1 MQESRRAQIEAIFHN
16 FHAIRRAYS
25 GASRFSSRRFGMT
38 FMQASVLMM
47 LMHEH
52 ELTISQLAMTLGISR
67 SALSQLL
74 DGLIDRDFI
83 VRTVSNQDRRVAHV
97 ALTKRGMEHLKQMR
111 QEGTREMTH
120 MFDQLDDKEIDQ
132 IKRIT
137 AKLAQGAQRSEQA

>member
-1 MQESRRAQIEAIFHN
+1 MHQSRRTQIETIFHN

-25 GASRFSSRRFGMT
+25 GGSRFSNQRFGMT

-52 ELTISQLAMTLGISR
+52 DQTITQLAVTLGVSR

-74 DGLIDRDFI
+74 DGLIARGFI
-83 VRTVSNQDRRVAHV
+83 ARTVSTQDRRVAHV
-97 ALTKRGMEHLKQMR
+97 ALTDRGKEHLKQMR

-120 MFDQLDDKEIDQ
+120 MFDQLNDEEIDQ
-132 IKRIT
+132 IERIT
-137 AKLAQGAQRSEQA
+137 AKLAQGAQRSE